1 MSKMIVEIDS
11 KSGFCHG
18 VIRAIRMVEEELERS
33 CSLLCLGDIV
43 HNSEEVS
50 RLSRKGLK
58 TINREEFE
66 QLRDTKVLF
75 RAHGE
80 PPEVYEVARRNNV
93 EIIDASCGVVL
104 ALQRRIK
111 EAHEKFPEAQIV
123 ILGKKGH
130 AEVIGLEGQ
139 TGYSAIVVENKND
152 LSQIDF
158 SRQIILF
165 SQTTKSIEEFQG
177 VIDEIESRKAEGV
190 DFQSYDT
197 ICRQVSNRI
206 PELREF
212 AQKYDTILFASGKN
226 SSNGK
231 VLFEVCRSVNPRTL
245 FVSSEE
251 ELDFN
256 LIEGAKSVGICGATS
271 TPIWFMQRLKEL
283 IDKRFQ

>member
-1 MSKMIVEIDS
+1 MIVEIDA

-18 VIRAIRMVEEELERS
+18 VIRAIKKAEQELERS
-33 CSLLCLGDIV
+33 GSLLCLGDIV

-50 RLSRKGLK
+50 RLNRKGLK
-58 TINREEFE
+58 TINCQQFE
-66 QLRDTKVLF
+66 QLRNTKVLF